1 MIDHVS
7 DLKLQY
13 LVELSKL
20 GGGCARME
28 SEVEQWLVDRGFVYG
43 ERTIPFVIMPHFISP
58 GQLRRLSRAVASI
71 SPVLDRFCDAYPRD
85 QQLREELQL
94 SPEED
99 ALMRIDPGFEQ
110 PNRVSRLDA
119 FLHDYDVKFLEFNT
133 DSPAG
138 MAWTDM
144 LYEALRDKVELP
156 RVDRGLRHRVHAGPA
171 GGGQH
176 AARRLPR
183 LPRHTAGPTRD
194 TAACG
199 RRRRRHADG
208 R

>member
-20 GGGCARME
+20 GSGCALMA
-28 SEVEQWLVDRGFVYG
+28 SDVEQWLVDHGFVYG

-58 GQLRRLSRAVASI
+58 GQLRRLSRAVAAM
-71 SPVLDRFCDAYPRD
+71 SPLLDRFCDAYPRD
-85 QQLREELQL
+85 AQLREELQL
-94 SPEED
+94 PPHED
-99 ALMRIDPGFEQ
+99 ALMRIDPGFPQ
-110 PNRVSRLDA
+110 PIRVSRLDA

-144 LYEALRDKVELP
+144 LFEALRDKVDLP
-156 RVDRGLRHRVHAGPA
+156 RVTEVFNIAYTPV
-171 GGGQH
+171 
-176 AARRLPR
+176 LPEVVNTLLDAYR
-183 LPRHTAGPTRD
+183 AVRAE
-194 TAACG
+194 
-199 RRRRRHADG
+199 
-208 R
+208 

>member
-20 GGGCARME
+20 GNRCAVME
-28 SEVEQWLVDRGFVYG
+28 TDVAQWLVDAGFVYG

-58 GQLRRLSRAVASI
+58 GQLRRLSHAVAAI
-71 SPVLDRFCDAYPRD
+71 SPVLDRFCDAYPND
-85 QQLREELQL
+85 ALLREELQM
-94 SPEED
+94 SPQED
-99 ALMRIDPGFEQ
+99 ALMRIDPGFPQ
-110 PNRVSRLDA
+110 PIRVSRLYA

-144 LYEALRDKVELP
+144 LF
-156 RVDRGLRHRVHAGPA
+156 
-171 GGGQH
+171 
-176 AARRLPR
+176 
-183 LPRHTAGPTRD
+183 
-194 TAACG
+194 
-199 RRRRRHADG
+199 
-208 R
+208 